1 MESIHHQPR
10 LSLMN
15 YLGSVFYLKPRVG
28 NCVWNREFVIP
39 GQNYSI
45 GVWTGGQGVVNHHA
59 IFQLLPSWHQNAN
72 ATLWRKVQKQ
82 GGSRH
87 PLTEQQRYAY
97 GGYPAP
103 NYRSLSLMMNS
114 APWRLP
120 AVSGYPSI
128 IAGGWLLPAGAHIFQ
143 KYCYCSF
150 TGYFEG
156 IFQIFLITL
165 PTMTKNSSFSAF

>member
-39 GQNYSI
+39 SQNYSI

-59 IFQLLPSWHQNAN
+59 IFQLLPSWHQNA
-72 ATLWRKVQKQ
+72 VQRRDEKYRN
-82 GGSRH
+82 GEEAGT

-128 IAGGWLLPAGAHIFQ
+128 IAGGWLLPAGGYIFQ
-143 KYCYCSF
+143 KNCYCSF
-150 TGYFEG
+150 TGYFKG
-156 IFQIFLITL
+156 TFPIFLD
-165 PTMTKNSSFSAF
+165 NAD